1 MKRLIALFLLM
12 VVISFSA
19 FGKEGTIVRGN
30 LEYETPSLVSN
41 ISPEYKEYKSG
52 FKLDDKIL
60 EFDTKFRSFFWS
72 ANREVYNIIKE
83 IFPEDVIYD
92 DEGNYIINYIACY
105 FQPKTGNVA
114 IREISFKKNIYNL
127 NIDNE
132 INLFFEE
139 FSKRIKYPILDLP
152 ELDKSSS
159 FFSILSPKFIDKQIK
174 EEQAKSI
181 EKEDI
186 KAEETS
192 IIDRVWN
199 WIVGIFN

>member
-1 MKRLIALFLLM
+1 MKRLVILSLLM

-19 FGKEGTIVRGN
+19 FGKEGAIVRGN

-41 ISPEYKEYKSG
+41 ISPEYKKYKSG

-60 EFDTKFRSFFWS
+60 EFDTKFYSFFWS
-72 ANREVYNIIKE
+72 ANREVYFIIKE

-114 IREISFKKNIYNL
+114 IREISFTKNIYNL

-186 KAEETS
+186 KAEETTF
-192 IIDRVWN
+192 IDRVWN

>member
-1 MKRLIALFLLM
+1 MKRLVILPLLM

-19 FGKEGTIVRGN
+19 FGKEGAIVRGN
-30 LEYETPSLVSN
+30 LEYVTPSLVSN
-41 ISPEYKEYKSG
+41 ISPEYEEYISG
-52 FKLDDKIL
+52 FKLEDKIL
-60 EFDTKFRSFFWS
+60 EFDTKFSSFFWS

-83 IFPEDVIYD
+83 IFPKDVIYD
-92 DEGNYIINYIACY
+92 EEGNYIINYIACY

-152 ELDKSSS
+152 ELENNSS